1 MKSDRE
7 KMVLDEKTFRFM
19 LNEDEMATDK
29 LSDGIRKFAADAV
42 KLEEL
47 LKAKLQKS

>member
-1 MKSDRE
+1 
-7 KMVLDEKTFRFM
+7 M

-42 KLEEL
+42 KLEKILSE
-47 LKAKLQKS
+47 KLNQ